1 MQHASHNRLRRAVV
15 FAALAALLGVVS
27 LTLSQCTMVGDNLT
41 GVGLTSTAPTTCV
54 KQCNNLYDLL
64 FKLEQK
70 KHAAEIDICQSL
82 DDNQAKADC
91 LAAEDARHQQA
102 KADLTAGKIACQ
114 DNCHHQGV
122 GSAG

>member
-1 MQHASHNRLRRAVV
+1 M
-15 FAALAALLGVVS
+15 
-27 LTLSQCTMVGDNLT
+27 TC
-41 GVGLTSTAPTTCV
+41 TTCCSSWS
-54 KQCNNLYDLL
+54 K
-64 FKLEQK
+64 K
-70 KHAAEIDICQSL
+70 KHAAEIDVCQSL